1 MRLEK
6 RSGATFKTATR
17 ESCIRFQ
24 KSASHHN
31 TQDDAKR
38 RVWLSGNALP
48 CILFSKRQVWDSG
61 LFPRIQ
67 TFPTSS
73 KLIANLIYKGPSKP
87 TEGVWPF
94 IPPISSIAGLL
105 QLSWKKIKY
114 SSSYGSGGQ
123 ERGPHHCKN
132 LMSL

>member
-1 MRLEK
+1 M
-6 RSGATFKTATR
+6 RSGG
-17 ESCIRFQ
+17 
-24 KSASHHN
+24 
-31 TQDDAKR
+31 
-38 RVWLSGNALP
+38 SGCQVSVSL
-48 CILFSKRQVWDSG
+48 CILFSKRQVQDSG

-67 TFPTSS
+67 TFLMSG
-73 KLIANLIYKGPSKP
+73 KLIANLTYKGPSKP

-114 SSSYGSGGQ
+114 SSSDGSGGQ
-123 ERGPHHCKN
+123 ERGPRHSKN